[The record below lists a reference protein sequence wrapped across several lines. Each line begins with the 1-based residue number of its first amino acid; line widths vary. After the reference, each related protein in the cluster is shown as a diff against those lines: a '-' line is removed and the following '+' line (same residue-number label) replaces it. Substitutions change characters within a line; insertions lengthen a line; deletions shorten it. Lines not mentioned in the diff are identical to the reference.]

1 MIRKLIPIICVW
13 AALSLTLQAQDA
25 TKQPVTVR
33 ATVGDITDN
42 RTTGTFNSECKIEL
56 IFTGD
61 AAADAA
67 SVRQV
72 RVTKAVDELGRD
84 LVPKEKENSFGGASS
99 HFGRQSGQLLG
110 ELKLRNPSRN
120 AAVIK
125 LIEGEV
131 ELFNPTEANG
141 GILVIKDILKHPAVP
156 VENPML
162 TKYGI
167 EVMYLT
173 KASYEAKKKQVE
185 EEQKNGAGGAIGDAF
200 DDLFKGMFSGMMS
213 SESKNNL
220 KLYVKD
226 KEKRVIDVEYQ
237 DANGK
242 PLKSRS
248 SWTSNEMRSQD
259 FYGPPPAD
267 AQLMIHLATPEA
279 IQVVPFK
286 LENVPLP

>member
-1 MIRKLIPIICVW
+1 MKIIPIICIW
-13 AALSLTLQAQDA
+13 AAITLTLHAQDA
-25 TKQPVTVR
+25 AKQPVAVR
-33 ATVGDITDN
+33 ATVGDVTDN
-42 RTTGTFNSECKIEL
+42 RTTGSFNSECKIEL
-56 IFTGD
+56 KFTGD
-61 AAADAA
+61 AAADAS

-72 RVTKAVDELGRD
+72 RVIKAVDELGRD
-84 LVPKEKENSFGGASS
+84 LVPKEKENSFGGSS
-99 HFGRQSGQLLG
+99 SFGRRSGSGLQG

-141 GILVIKDILKHPAVP
+141 GILVIKDILKHPAEP
-156 VENPML
+156 VQNPTL
-162 TKYGI
+162 KKYGI
-167 EVMYLT
+167 ELIYLT
-173 KASYEAKKKQVE
+173 KESYEAKKKQVE
-185 EEQKNGAGGAIGDAF
+185 EQQKNNAGGAIGDAF
-200 DDLFKGMFSGMMS
+200 GDLFKGMFSGMMS
-213 SESKNNL
+213 SDSKNNL

-259 FYGPPPAD
+259 FDAPPPAD
-267 AQLMIHLATPEA
+267 TQLMIHLATPEA